1 MPKCKAIN
9 STSKPEAEEP
19 NSHKKSSHESPPPSL
34 SSSNVSST
42 APVAISLFSPADEL
56 SQTQAALKA
65 LQDRFAQEKKAL
77 LTQNEQL
84 QTQNQQLHSNVEQLD
99 MRLVQQEQDSKAT
112 IKGLTFEVNE
122 LKTELAIFR
131 CDFIVNLPLK
141 HIESILSSV

>member
-1 MPKCKAIN
+1 MPKRKANN
-9 STSKPEAEEP
+9 STSK
-19 NSHKKSSHESPPPSL
+19 NTFS
-34 SSSNVSST
+34 
-42 APVAISLFSPADEL
+42 SPADEL
-56 SQTQAALKA
+56 SRTQAALKA

-84 QTQNQQLHSNVEQLD
+84 QTQNQQLHSRVEQLD

-131 CDFIVNLPLK
+131 CF
-141 HIESILSSV
+141 SI